1 MTETKAIIEKQNSV
15 TPMTTQMNVTQ
26 AAAEVFAS
34 MIPPQMRMTQGAIEV
49 WASVAPTVVLPR
61 QRAHILA

>member
-1 MTETKAIIEKQNSV
+1 MPDV
-15 TPMTTQMNVTQ
+15 TPPPPTQINPLAGTEMHVTQ

-34 MIPPQMRMTQGAIEV
+34 MIPPQMRMTQTAVEV